1 MTQVNILGGYQTRF
15 GELWNKSIRDLAVE
29 ATDGVLKDAG
39 IDAKEI
45 DIIFVASKL
54 SGETTGQSHLG
65 SLVSEILGINAPSFR
80 VEAACA
86 SGGLA
91 TTLAYES
98 VKTGRFKTALV
109 LGAEKLTDLPTAEI
123 TKYLMQA
130 GDNEKEA
137 ASGVTFPGIYAMM
150 ARSYLEKYKLDRIKL
165 SEIAVKNHYHATLNS
180 LAHFQKEIKLETAKS
195 AALVADPLNLFD
207 CSGISDGAAAVI
219 LSSRNGKKGK
229 DGISVEIVGSGV
241 ASDTLS
247 LQERDSFCE
256 IKATQIAAKKAF
268 AEAGIKRTNIG
279 VIELHDCFTM
289 AEIMALED
297 MGFVEKGQYK
307 KTAIHDFYF
316 NGKLPVNT
324 SGGLKACGHPV
335 GATGVKQIVE
345 IYKQL
350 KFACGTRQVKECRY
364 GLTHNVGGS
373 GGTAVV
379 HILKKT
385 N

>member
-1 MTQVNILGGYQTRF
+1 MINVNILGAYQTKF
-15 GELWNKSIRDLAVE
+15 GELWYKTIHDLAKE
-29 ATDGVLKDAG
+29 ALNGVLKDAG
-39 IDAKEI
+39 IKAPDV

-54 SGETTGQSHLG
+54 SGETAHQSHLG
-65 SLVSEILGINAPSFR
+65 SLASEILGIHVPSFR

-91 TTLAYES
+91 VTLAYES
-98 VKTGRFKTALV
+98 IKTGRFKNALV
-109 LGAEKLTDLPTAEI
+109 LGVEKLTDLPTAEI
-123 TKYLMQA
+123 AKYLMQA
-130 GDNEKEA
+130 GDHEKEA

-150 ARSYLEKYKLDRIKL
+150 ARSYIEKYKLDRVRL

-180 LAHFQKEIKLETAKS
+180 LAHFQKEIKLESAKS
-195 AALVADPLNLFD
+195 ATLVADPLNLFD
-207 CSGISDGAAAVI
+207 CSGISDGAAALV
-219 LSSRNGKKGK
+219 LSSAAKKNC
-229 DGISVEIVGSGV
+229 VEIIGSGV

-247 LQERDSFCE
+247 LQERDCFYE

-268 AEAGIKRTNIG
+268 VEAGIKPRDIG
-279 VIELHDCFTM
+279 VIELHDCFTI

-297 MGFVEKGQYK
+297 MGFVEKGKYSTSK
-307 KTAIHDFYF
+307 INDFYF
-316 NGKLPVNT
+316 NAKLPVNV

-335 GATGVKQIVE
+335 GATGVKQVVE

-350 KFACGTRQVKECRY
+350 KGECGKRQVKACRY

-379 HILKKT
+379 HILKYE
-385 N
+385 

>member
-1 MTQVNILGGYQTRF
+1 MMKANILGAYQTRF
-15 GELWNKSIRDLAVE
+15 GEMWDKSIQDLCREGV
-29 ATDGVLKDAG
+29 TGVLH
-39 IDAKEI
+39 DAKIASHDI

-54 SGETTGQSHLG
+54 AGETTGQSHLG
-65 SLVSEILGINAPSFR
+65 SLVSEILGINPPSFR

-98 VKTGRFKTALV
+98 IKTGRFKTALV
-109 LGAEKLTDLPTAEI
+109 LGVEKLTDQPTSEI

-137 ASGVTFPGIYAMM
+137 GSGVTFPGIYAMM
-150 ARSYLEKYKLDRIKL
+150 ARSYMERYRLDHRRL
-165 SEIAVKNHYHATLNS
+165 SEIAVKNHYHAALNP
-180 LAHFQKEIKLETAKS
+180 LAHFQKEIKLEIAIQ
-195 AALVADPLNLFD
+195 AAMVADPLNLFD
-207 CSGISDGAAAVI
+207 CSGISDGAAAII
-219 LSSRNGKKGK
+219 LSSAKK
-229 DGISVEIVGSGV
+229 SAVEVVGSGV

-247 LQERDSFCE
+247 LQERECFYE
-256 IKATQIAAKKAF
+256 IKATQLAAKKAF
-268 AEAGIKRTNIG
+268 SEASIRQKDIG
-279 VIELHDCFTM
+279 LIELHDCFTI
-289 AEIMALED
+289 AEVMALED
-297 MGFVEKGQYK
+297 MGFVEKGKYK
-307 KTAIHDFYF
+307 TTKIKDFYF
-316 NGKLPVNT
+316 NGKLAVNT

-345 IYKQL
+345 VYKQL
-350 KFACGTRQVKECRY
+350 KGKCGKRQIKECRY

-379 HILKKT
+379 HILEKT

>member
-1 MTQVNILGGYQTRF
+1 MINVNILGAYQTRF
-15 GELWNKSIRDLAVE
+15 GELWDKSIRDLAVE
-29 ATDGVLKDAG
+29 AVNGVIKEARIATKD
-39 IDAKEI
+39 I

-54 SGETTGQSHLG
+54 SGEAANQSHLG
-65 SLVSEILGINAPSFR
+65 SLIAEILRSHAPSFR

-109 LGAEKLTDLPTAEI
+109 LGVEKLTDLPTAEI

-130 GDNEKEA
+130 GDHEKEA

-150 ARSYLEKYKLDRIKL
+150 ARSYLERYQMDRIKL

-180 LAHFQKEIKLETAKS
+180 LAHFQKEVKLETIAQV
-195 AALVADPLNLFD
+195 AMVADPLNLFD

-219 LSSRNGKKGK
+219 LSAKQNSSTDHN
-229 DGISVEIVGSGV
+229 SVEIVGSGV
-241 ASDTLS
+241 ACDTLS
-247 LQERDSFCE
+247 LQERDCFCE
-256 IKATQIAAKKAF
+256 IKATQSAAKKAF
-268 AEAGIKRTNIG
+268 QEVGVTQKDIG
-279 VIELHDCFTM
+279 VIELHDCFTI

-307 KTAIHDFYF
+307 KTAIHNFYF
-316 NGKLPVNT
+316 NGKLPVNA

-335 GATGVKQIVE
+335 GTTGVKQIVE

-350 KFACGTRQVKECRY
+350 KGVCGARQVKECRY

-379 HILKKT
+379 HILKRT

>member
-1 MTQVNILGGYQTRF
+1 
-15 GELWNKSIRDLAVE
+15 
-29 ATDGVLKDAG
+29 
-39 IDAKEI
+39 
-45 DIIFVASKL
+45 
-54 SGETTGQSHLG
+54 
-65 SLVSEILGINAPSFR
+65 

-91 TTLAYES
+91 VTLAYES
-98 VKTGRFKTALV
+98 IKTGRFKNALV

-123 TKYLMQA
+123 AKYLMQA
-130 GDNEKEA
+130 GDHEKEA

-150 ARSYLEKYKLDRIKL
+150 ARSYIEKYKLDRVRL

-180 LAHFQKEIKLETAKS
+180 LAHFQKEIKLESAKS
-195 AALVADPLNLFD
+195 ATLVADPLNLFD

-219 LSSRNGKKGK
+219 LSAKQN
-229 DGISVEIVGSGV
+229 SVKNKQIEIVGSGV

-247 LQERDSFCE
+247 LQERDCFYE

-268 AEAGIKRTNIG
+268 AEAGIKQKDIG
-279 VIELHDCFTM
+279 VIELHDCFTI
-289 AEIMALED
+289 AEVMALED
-297 MGFVEKGQYK
+297 MGFVEKGEYAK
-307 KTAIHDFYF
+307 SKINDFYF
-316 NGKLPVNT
+316 NSKLPVNV

-335 GATGVKQIVE
+335 GATGVKQVVE

-350 KFACGTRQVKECRY
+350 KGECGKRQVKTCRY

-379 HILKKT
+379 HILKYE
-385 N
+385 